1 MRRTVAAVIL
11 GLSSVSGAG
20 AAELEIELYVD
31 NKTRQ
36 IYAGPGPGRERLG
49 RFAQVDETTPAPAAA
64 TVVVPAP
71 VPAPA
76 TPPAIMASPAA
87 TTKNWYDTIK
97 LRGYTQIRYNH
108 GIGGDASQLRAP
120 GDRFIGDN
128 QSFGIRRARLVFSGQ
143 LTEHVSFY
151 IQPDFAST
159 PTGSATS
166 GFGQIR
172 DAYFDIGFDKGNE
185 IRLRAGQS
193 KIPYGWEN
201 LQSSSNRLAPDRN
214 DALNSAVRDE
224 RDLGLMLYYSPKVAQ
239 QRFADLGKHN
249 LKGSGDYGVLGVGI
263 YNGQGANRSE
273 GNNTVHAVVHA
284 TWPFKFDS
292 GQYLEVGADAY
303 TGRYKVAA
311 PTSITAQGAT
321 FVPRVDADNE
331 GSTDRRAAV
340 HAIWF
345 PQPFGMQA
353 EWTVGKGPQ
362 LDLDTRS
369 IRTQPLRGGYVQA
382 MYSFTGRYGNLMPYL
397 KWQTYR
403 GASKFDT
410 NTPKM
415 TVFETELGIEWQP
428 NQALELM
435 LSYGKMRR
443 TDVSKAPYP
452 LVRGD
457 LLRMQLQVNY

>member
-1 MRRTVAAVIL
+1 MRKTLAAAIL
-11 GLSSVSGAG
+11 GLSSMAG
-20 AAELEIELYVD
+20 AEAGELEIELYVD
-31 NKTRQ
+31 SKTKQ
-36 IYAGPGPGRERLG
+36 IFAGPGPGRERLG
-49 RFAQVDETTPAPAAA
+49 RFAQVDEHAHQAAA
-64 TVVVPAP
+64 VAP
-71 VPAPA
+71 VSVAPPRA
-76 TPPAIMASPAA
+76 AASTPASPA
-87 TTKNWYDTIK
+87 TKAWYDTIK

-108 GIGGDASQLRAP
+108 GVGGDARELSAP

-151 IQPDFAST
+151 IQPDLAST
-159 PTGSATS
+159 PTGSSTS
-166 GFGQIR
+166 GFAQLR

-201 LQSSSNRLAPDRN
+201 LQSSSNRLAPDRA
-214 DALNSAVRDE
+214 DALNSGVRDE
-224 RDLGLMLYYSPKVAQ
+224 RDLGLMLYYSPAVAQ
-239 QRFADLGKHN
+239 KRFADLGKNN
-249 LKGSGDYGVLGVGI
+249 LKGSGDYGAVGIGI

-273 GNNTVHAVVHA
+273 ANNSVHTVVHA
-284 TWPFKFDS
+284 TWPFQFAS

-303 TGRYKVAA
+303 VGKFRVAT
-311 PTSITAQGAT
+311 PTSITTGGAS
-321 FVPRVDADNE
+321 FVPRVDAGTE

-340 HAIWF
+340 HAILF
-345 PQPFGMQA
+345 PQPFGLQA
-353 EWTVGKGPQ
+353 EWTVGKGPE
-362 LDLDTRS
+362 LDLGRRS
-369 IRTQPLRGGYVQA
+369 IRNKALRGGYVQA
-382 MYSFTGRYGNLMPYL
+382 MYRLTGSYGNLMPYL

-415 TVFETELGIEWQP
+415 TVFETEAGIEWQP
-428 NQALELM
+428 NHALELM
-435 LSYGKMRR
+435 LGYAKMRR
-443 TDVSKAPYP
+443 TDVRNAPYP